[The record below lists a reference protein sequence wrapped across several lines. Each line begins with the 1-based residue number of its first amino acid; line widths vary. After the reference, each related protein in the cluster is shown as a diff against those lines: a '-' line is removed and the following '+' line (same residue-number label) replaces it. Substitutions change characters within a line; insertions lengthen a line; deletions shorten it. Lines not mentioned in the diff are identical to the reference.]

1 VGTTVRVHLAFPPD
15 MVREPVIY
23 RVAKAHHL
31 VPSIRQARVTEASG
45 EAVLDFSG
53 AEEDVERGLAS
64 LAARGVTVTR
74 LHDPHGR

>member
-1 VGTTVRVHLAFPPD
+1 
-15 MVREPVIY
+15 
-23 RVAKAHHL
+23 